1 MWVRTEEFHVQKH
14 GNAEHEYE
22 DAFYPPEAL
31 AVQLSGFRCAVADGA
46 SESAFADLWARLL
59 VRGFGRRRM
68 HLDHLRRLWQR
79 AIKGR
84 PKPWYV
90 QNKIARGAHAAFVGL
105 SIHEAAP
112 RKGRKGEVRRS
123 WRAVAVGDSCLF
135 HVRNDEL
142 LAAGP
147 MKTSAAFN
155 NSPFLLASKQN
166 QVLRRSADF
175 VTVLAG
181 TWRPGDAF
189 YLATDALSQFLLA
202 EQEAERPPWAVLRAL
217 GSRTFTS
224 LVAKLRAGNAIKN
237 DDTTLLR
244 VEVA

>member
-1 MWVRTEEFHVQKH
+1 MWVRTEAFHVQKH
-14 GNAEHEYE
+14 GNAEQEYE
-22 DAFYPPEAL
+22 DAFFPPGAL

-59 VRGFGRRRM
+59 VRGFGRRKM
-68 HLDHLRRLWQR
+68 QLEHLRRLWQR
-79 AIKGR
+79 AIAKR

-105 SIHEAAP
+105 SIHETAA
-112 RKGRKGEVRRS
+112 RKGRKDEARRS

-147 MKTSAAFN
+147 MQTSAAFN
-155 NSPFLLASKQN
+155 NSPYLLASKQK
-166 QVLRRSADF
+166 QGLRRSEDF
-175 VTVLAG
+175 VTVLTGA
-181 TWRPGDAF
+181 WKPGDAF

-217 GSRTFTS
+217 GAGTFAS
-224 LVAKLRAGNAIKN
+224 LVAKLRAGEAIKN